1 MGLERAQILAVLT
14 QFPRCNFVVP
24 LQAPEECEARDRNMT
39 TATNTAAAARVAA
52 SALARMTTAR
62 RATSAVVLNKA
73 GGVRHSHALA
83 LASPRKLVPLSG
95 RAMSTRPIAAT
106 AAKDKAA
113 PADGYYVQSSG
124 CDEGEC
130 YTENAVSREQL
141 QVFESAFD
149 ANRAGAA
156 SVWKSAV
163 KMMRS
168 MSTSAK
174 RPACTVSAE
183 ECSTEYMKPAIVY
196 TKECFAT
203 PQGCPC
209 ISGKPCICRH

>member
-39 TATNTAAAARVAA
+39 TATNTAAAARLAA

-62 RATSAVVLNKA
+62 RATSAVVLNNA
-73 GGVRHSHALA
+73 VAA
-83 LASPRKLVPLSG
+83 PRKLVPLSG

-174 RPACTVSAE
+174 RPASTVSAE

-196 TKECFAT
+196 TKEYFAT

>member
-1 MGLERAQILAVLT
+1 
-14 QFPRCNFVVP
+14 
-24 LQAPEECEARDRNMT
+24 MT
-39 TATNTAAAARVAA
+39 TTTTTAAAARFAA
-52 SALARMTTAR
+52 SAVARMTAAT
-62 RATSAVVLNKA
+62 RATSAVVLPKA

-83 LASPRKLVPLSG
+83 LAAPRKFVQLSG
-95 RAMSTRPIAAT
+95 RAMSTRPIAAV
-106 AAKDKAA
+106 AVKDKAA
-113 PADGYYVQSSG
+113 PANGYYVQSSG

-174 RPACTVSAE
+174 RPACTVSPE
-183 ECSTEYMKPAIVY
+183 ECSAEYMKPAIVY